1 MLDEHYRNPKLTA
14 LYDLDSGWS
23 IERDF
28 YVRFAGPPT
37 NSVLDIACGTGLIA
51 SRLAQEGHTVFGA
64 DPATA
69 MLQVAQRRPGG
80 DLAVWIVSTAQTLSL
95 KRRFDRIMMTGN
107 AFQVLLTEQDLQAAL
122 LVMQRHLATSGQI
135 AFETRNPE
143 IDWTSRWDYQI
154 ELKTKE
160 GLVHEQRKLIAIHN
174 ELLQFELLYE
184 FPDDR
189 LRSESTLRFW
199 KRQEIEQ
206 HLDSA
211 RLRVADVYGDWNGG
225 PFDSQKSEEM
235 IFIIE
240 HNQQ

>member
-1 MLDEHYRNPKLTA
+1 MLDEHYRNPKLAA

-28 YVRFAGPPT
+28 YVRFAGSPA

-51 SRLAQEGHTVFGA
+51 SRLAQGGHTVVGA
-64 DPATA
+64 DPAMA

-80 DLAVWIVSTAQTLSL
+80 DLVVWIASTAQTLSL
-95 KRRFDRIMMTGN
+95 ERRFDRIMMTGN

-122 LVMQRHLATSGQI
+122 LVMQRHLAPSGRI

-143 IDWTSRWDYQI
+143 IDWTPRWGYQI
-154 ELKTKE
+154 ELETKE
-160 GLVHEQRKLIAIHN
+160 GPVTEQRKLIVIHN
-174 ELLQFELLYE
+174 DLLRFELLYE
-184 FPDDR
+184 FPDGR

-225 PFDSQKSEEM
+225 PFDSRNSEEM
-235 IFIIE
+235 IFVIE
-240 HNQQ
+240 GS

>member
-28 YVRFAGPPT
+28 YVRFAGPAT

-51 SRLAQEGHTVFGA
+51 SRLAQEGHTVFGV

-69 MLQVAQRRPGG
+69 MLEVAQRRPVG
-80 DLAVWIVSTAQTLSL
+80 DLAVWIESTAQDLAL
-95 KRRFDRIMMTGN
+95 ERRFDRIMMTGN
-107 AFQVLLTEQDLQAAL
+107 AFQVLLTEQDLEAAL
-122 LVMQRHLATSGQI
+122 LVMQRHLAASGRI

-154 ELKTKE
+154 ELETAE
-160 GLVHEQRKLIAIHN
+160 GVVHEQRKLVGVRDG
-174 ELLQFELLYE
+174 LLRFELLYE
-184 FPDDR
+184 FPDGR

-199 KRQEIEQ
+199 TLREIEQ
-206 HLDSA
+206 HLDA
-211 RLRVADVYGDWNGG
+211 AGLRVADVYGDWNGG
-225 PFDSQKSEEM
+225 PFDSRKSEEM
-235 IFIIE
+235 IFVTE
-240 HNQQ
+240 GR